1 MSLCESID
9 TLGMA
14 YLDDELAVEER
25 HELETH
31 LTECASCRS
40 ELDGARA
47 DQTLIRG
54 SLAAPRATDTMR
66 MRLTRSLELADR
78 DAARAER
85 KRMSSWLLPGSA
97 ILAAAAAIAM
107 FVGVGSHTSNQNGG
121 AIARAVV
128 HQQSRGLPYEVEGS
142 RTGPWL
148 QWQLGFDVD
157 VPQVSPTS
165 SKQIGARL
173 LPQGINGHDGTLVA
187 YDVTVNGQ
195 HIVLS
200 EIIIDGVNAD
210 EMGDGEEVQAGNRTV
225 HVIQSGGHTIVTY
238 LDAAHH
244 GYMFLADELPAT
256 ELVKLVGRTG
266 IVGPQ

>member
-47 DQTLIRG
+47 DQGLIKT

-66 MRLTRSLELADR
+66 MRLMGSLDLADR

-85 KRMSSWLLPGSA
+85 KRLSAWVLPGSA

-107 FVGVGSHTSNQNGG
+107 FVGVGSHTSTQNGG
-121 AIARAVV
+121 AIAKAVV
-128 HQQSRGLPYEVEGS
+128 HQHGRALPYEVEGPS
-142 RTGPWL
+142 TGRWV
-148 QWQLGFDVD
+148 QQQLGFEM
-157 VPQVSPTS
+157 PQVSPTG
-165 SKQIGARL
+165 SKRIGMRL
-173 LPQGINGHDGTLVA
+173 LPQGINGHDGLLVA

-200 EIIIDGVNAD
+200 EIIIADVSAD
-210 EMGDGEEVQAGNRTV
+210 EMSNGEEVQAGDRTV
-225 HVIQSGGHTIVTY
+225 HVVESGGHTVVTY
-238 LDAAHH
+238 LDAAHR
-244 GYMFLADELPAT
+244 GYMFLADELPTA